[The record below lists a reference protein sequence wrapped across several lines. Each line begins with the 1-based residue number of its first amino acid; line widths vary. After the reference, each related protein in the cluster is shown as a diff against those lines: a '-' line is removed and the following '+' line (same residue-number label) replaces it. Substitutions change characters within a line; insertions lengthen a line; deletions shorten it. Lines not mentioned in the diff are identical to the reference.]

1 MKCNAKHLGQV
12 GATLLVVDDGSHGL
26 YKLTRLQELWQ
37 TNAICMFIVGV
48 KCQGFMV
55 TKIHVGDD

>member
-26 YKLTRLQELWQ
+26 YKLTQLQELSGKL
-37 TNAICMFIVGV
+37 MPL
-48 KCQGFMV
+48 
-55 TKIHVGDD
+55 HVHRGREMSKVYGDKDTCR